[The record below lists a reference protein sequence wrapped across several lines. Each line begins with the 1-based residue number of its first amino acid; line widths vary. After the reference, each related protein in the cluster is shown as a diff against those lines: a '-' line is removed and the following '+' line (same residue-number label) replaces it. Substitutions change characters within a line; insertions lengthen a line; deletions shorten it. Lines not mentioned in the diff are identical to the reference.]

1 MGQIFST
8 SVIVITSFFA
18 LSCAQIPSSST
29 EKTESEKTYQ
39 GIGLSSVSP
48 EDLERFSPKP
58 IDKELTSRIESLMD
72 IRAPYG
78 VRVSNDGKTSLFQ
91 WTVSGVPHIWRLRED
106 EPFPVQLT
114 GGVESARLIDFSADE
129 KTFYFARDRGGDEF
143 YGLYEMDVTGG
154 APREIYRKENVNISL
169 QHITDDGKFLYFIAN
184 DIDPSWYSLYRLE
197 RKTGATTLLVGEA
210 GYWRLADRQENGLLL
225 VSRVK
230 TNIHSEFYLLDE
242 NNLTEG
248 LKPLLGVDESEDY
261 QMSFSHLPDHY
272 FLRTN
277 KFGEYRRLFLYGAKD
292 LSFVPV
298 TKARE
303 GDIASFDFDKKSG
316 RLLVNSNRGGYYE
329 TEAYETPSLREI
341 AVAKFELAD
350 STVYRGGS
358 RNGQFGVFQTESFDG
373 PGVFFRYHWQTKRL
387 KQLSF
392 SSLPEVGRDNFVRD
406 TLEYYP
412 SRDGVMI
419 PMFVKRPPACEKK
432 LCPVIVNFHGGPESQ
447 STPGFSSI
455 EQIYLDHG
463 YIYVRPNIRGSSGYG
478 KTWLDADNGPRRLD
492 VLSDIADAG
501 LFIKKSW
508 ARDGVEPKVGVM
520 GGSYGGYATFIAMT
534 KYAGV
539 YDAGVASVGMSSLVT
554 FLENTAPY
562 RRALRESEYGFLDK
576 DREALIA
583 LSPITYIDR
592 LNRPLLIIQGATDP
606 RVPAGEAVQ
615 MYNLMAS
622 KKIDGDLILFSD
634 EGHGVR
640 KRENRVL
647 SSGHT
652 LLFFERFLKES
663 QSQ

>member
-1 MGQIFST
+1 MAKNYFP
-8 SVIVITSFFA
+8 SVLFLMAFLM
-18 LSCAQIPSSST
+18 LSCAQIPNPAT
-29 EKTESEKTYQ
+29 EKSESEKGYQ
-39 GIGLSSVSP
+39 GLGLASVSP

-58 IDKELTSRIESLMD
+58 IDKELAARIESLMD

-78 VRVSNDGKTSLFQ
+78 VTVSNDGKTVLFQ

-106 EPFPVQLT
+106 ESFPVQLT

-129 KTFYFARDRGGDEF
+129 KTFYFARDRGGDEY

-154 APREIYRKENVNISL
+154 APREIYRKEGVNISL
-169 QHITDDGKFLYFIAN
+169 QHITDDGKYLYFIAN
-184 DIDPSWYSLYRLE
+184 DLDPAWYSLYRFE
-197 RKTGATTLLVGEA
+197 RKTGERTLLVGEA
-210 GYWRLADRQENGLLL
+210 GYWRLADRKENGLLL
-225 VSRVK
+225 VSRIK

-242 NNLTEG
+242 NNLDQG

-298 TKARE
+298 TKVRE
-303 GDIASFDFDKKSG
+303 GDIASFAFDEKTG
-316 RLLVNSNRGGYYE
+316 RLYVNSNNGGYYE
-329 TEAYETPSLREI
+329 TEAYETPSLEQI
-341 AVAKFELAD
+341 SVPKFEQAD
-350 STVYRGGS
+350 STVYRGS
-358 RNGQFGVFQTESFDG
+358 SQNGQYGVFQIEKYDG
-373 PGVFFRYHWQTKRL
+373 PSVYYRYHWPSKRL

-392 SSLPEVGRDNFVRD
+392 SSLPEVSRENFVRD
-406 TLEYYP
+406 SLEYYP
-412 SRDGVMI
+412 ARDGVMI

-447 STPGFSSI
+447 STPGFSPI

-463 YIYVRPNIRGSSGYG
+463 YIYVRPNVRGSSGYG
-478 KTWLDADNGPRRLD
+478 KTWLDADNGPRRLE

-501 LFIKKSW
+501 IFIKQTW
-508 ARDGVEPKVGVM
+508 VRDGVAPKVGVM

-534 KYAGV
+534 KYAGI
-539 YDAGVASVGMSSLVT
+539 YDAGVSSVGMSSLVT
-554 FLENTAPY
+554 FLENTASY
-562 RRALRESEYGFLDK
+562 RRALRESEYGYLDK

-583 LSPITYIDR
+583 LSPVTYIDK
-592 LNRPLLIIQGATDP
+592 LNKPLLIIQGATDP

-615 MYNLMAS
+615 MHQLMAS
-622 KKIDGDLILFSD
+622 KNIAGDLILFAD

-652 LLFFERFLKES
+652 VLFFDRFLKDS
-663 QSQ
+663 KPQ